1 MPQAAAGHGLIREQH
16 GADHFKTAP
25 VEPLRTQTDG
35 ERIANVQG
43 GAEIGMAMH
52 DRQGHRRRIT
62 TSAGKDTAGLQP
74 EMLETFLPGLMAP
87 AEQLLKM
94 NNAGGVGVAEAHP
107 PLQRQPAGC
116 LSGQPI
122 P

>member
-1 MPQAAAGHGLIREQH
+1 MAEAAAGHGLIGEQH
-16 GADHFKTAP
+16 GADHLETAP
-25 VEPLRTQTDG
+25 VQTLRTQTDG
-35 ERIANVQG
+35 ERIAHLQG

-52 DRQGHRRRIT
+52 DRQGHRRRIAA
-62 TSAGKDTAGLQP
+62 SPGKDTGSLQP
-74 EMLETFLPGLMAP
+74 ETLETFLPGLMAP
-87 AEQLLKM
+87 AEQLLEM
-94 NNAGGVGVAEAHP
+94 NNAGGVGVAEAHS